1 MCLFVNSQTGQYL
14 EQKYTQFF
22 ILFININKE
31 IVLETRI
38 LLKQHKF
45 YVDTRNSLNV
55 LEHTYLYLVMA
66 NVNIDVLQQVT
77 N

>member
-1 MCLFVNSQTGQYL
+1 MYFVP
-14 EQKYTQFF
+14 
-22 ILFININKE
+22 FINCIRE
-31 IVLETRI
+31 IVLATKI

-45 YVDTRNSLNV
+45 YVDTRNSLNAW
-55 LEHTYLYLVMA
+55 EHTYLNLLMA

>member
-1 MCLFVNSQTGQYL
+1 MYFV
-14 EQKYTQFF
+14 
-22 ILFININKE
+22 LFINCITE
-31 IVLETRI
+31 IALETLETKM

-45 YVDTRNSLNV
+45 YVDTRNSLNAWD
-55 LEHTYLYLVMA
+55 HTYLNLLMA

>member
-1 MCLFVNSQTGQYL
+1 MNYLSRGEICPMYFV
-14 EQKYTQFF
+14 
-22 ILFININKE
+22 LFINCITE
-31 IVLETRI
+31 IALETKM

-45 YVDTRNSLNV
+45 YVDTRNSLNAWD
-55 LEHTYLYLVMA
+55 HTYLNLLMA